1 MRRYKMN
8 KLKIALLLL
17 AMAMV
22 SITAQGASENAVQN
36 EVQNTREFVDS
47 LGRTSTLPI
56 EIDRVAPSGNMAQIA
71 VYSMAPQRMVGW
83 GKRPTENLYKFF
95 DKDVLDRPVFGAFYG
110 IKANL
115 NMEAVISEDPQVI
128 VDVGE
133 IKGSKEEMAKELD
146 NLQDKLGIPVVF
158 VEAYLDDMGET
169 FRKLGELFNLQYEGE
184 LKAQYSEKTIARAEA
199 ATASIKDEDRVSIYF
214 GVGPDGLLSYPKGS
228 FRTQTLRLAG
238 LNNVVESESSN
249 VIVSPEQL
257 LIWDP
262 DIIILSHD
270 GGYEQF
276 LDEDSPFSELTA
288 VKNGNIYLVPEG
300 PFSWIDNPPSLNRI
314 LGINWL
320 GNLIYP
326 SYFDFDIR
334 KEAKTFY
341 KLFYQTELDDATLD
355 EILTGATR

>member
-1 MRRYKMN
+1 MK

-17 AMAMV
+17 AIAMV
-22 SITAQGASENAVQN
+22 SVTAQGARENATQN
-36 EVQNTREFVDS
+36 EVQNTRVFVDS
-47 LGRTSTLPI
+47 LGRTSTLPK

-83 GKRPTENLYKFF
+83 GTRPTENLYKYF

-110 IKANL
+110 AKANL
-115 NMEAVISEDPQVI
+115 NKEAVIVADPQVI

-133 IKGSKEEMAKELD
+133 IKGSKEEMIKELD
-146 NLQDKLGIPVVF
+146 ALQDDLGIPVVF
-158 VEAYLDDMGET
+158 IAAYLDDMATT
-169 FRKLGELFNLQYEGE
+169 FRKLGELFNLEEEGE
-184 LKAQYSEKTIARAEA
+184 LKAQYSEKTIERAKA
-199 ATASIKDEDRVSIYF
+199 ATASLKDEDIVSVYF
-214 GVGPDGLLSYPKGS
+214 GVGADGLVSYPKGS

-238 LNNVVESESSN
+238 LNNVVEAKGNN

-257 LIWDP
+257 LIWNP

-270 GGYEQF
+270 GGYEEF
-276 LDEDSPFSELTA
+276 LDETSPFSELTA
-288 VKNGNIYLVPEG
+288 VKNGNVYLVPEG
-300 PFSWIDNPPSLNRI
+300 PFSWVDTPPSLNRL

-334 KEAKTFY
+334 KEATTFY
-341 KLFYQTELDDATLD
+341 KIFYQSTLDDSTLD
-355 EILTGATR
+355 ELLKGSTR

>member
-1 MRRYKMN
+1 MK
-8 KLKIALLLL
+8 KLKMALLLL
-17 AMAMV
+17 ALAIV
-22 SITAQGASENAVQN
+22 SITAQGATDNAVQN
-36 EVQNTREFVDS
+36 EMQNTRQFTDS

-56 EIDRVAPSGNMAQIA
+56 TVDRVAPSGNMAQIA

-83 GKRPTENLYKFF
+83 GTRPTENLYKYF
-95 DKDVLDRPVFGAFYG
+95 DKDVLERPVFGAFYG

-115 NMEAVISEDPQVI
+115 NMEAVIVADPQVI

-133 IKGSKEEMAKELD
+133 IKGSKEEMIKQLD
-146 NLQDKLGIPVVF
+146 VLQDNLGIPVVF
-158 VEAYLDDMGET
+158 IEAYLDDMGTT

-184 LKAQYSEKTIARAEA
+184 LKAKYSEKTIERAKEA
-199 ATASIKDEDRVSIYF
+199 TKNIKESDRVSVYF
-214 GVGPDGLLSYPKGS
+214 GVGPDGLLSYPRGS

-238 LNNVVESESSN
+238 LENVVVADGKN
-249 VIVSPEQL
+249 VVVSPEQL
-257 LIWDP
+257 LLWDP
-262 DIIILSHD
+262 DVIILSHD

-276 LDEDSPFSELTA
+276 LDKDSPFSELTA

-341 KLFYQTELDDATLD
+341 KIFYQTELDDASLD
-355 EILTGATR
+355 EILAGSTK